1 MPKTTEPTIPDLL
14 PGVPRDAEVQGDPG
28 GREGGG
34 GGKRQMREGTGRGS
48 RRNVERRRMGAGWDT
63 EESRRNVERRRMG
76 AGRDTEESRRNVVRR
91 RMGAGR
97 DTEELSVYRKSRDGI
112 WRRSSDQLNA
122 SQIKHDHVVWSPAE
136 KCDPGTTIN
145 TTVSIQDPNN
155 IHQRLYFPSEEAKC
169 VGKIFI
175 ILDNVIISL

>member
-1 MPKTTEPTIPDLL
+1 
-14 PGVPRDAEVQGDPG
+14 
-28 GREGGG
+28 
-34 GGKRQMREGTGRGS
+34 
-48 RRNVERRRMGAGWDT
+48 
-63 EESRRNVERRRMG
+63 MG
-76 AGRDTEESRRNVVRR
+76 AGRDTE
-91 RMGAGR
+91 GP
-97 DTEELSVYRKSRDGI
+97 SVYRKSRDGI

-175 ILDNVIISL
+175 ILDYNLFMNTSL

>member
-48 RRNVERRRMGAGWDT
+48 RSTSARW
-63 EESRRNVERRRMG
+63 
-76 AGRDTEESRRNVVRR
+76 

>member
-34 GGKRQMREGTGRGS
+34 GGKRQMREGTGRG
-48 RRNVERRRMGAGWDT
+48 
-63 EESRRNVERRRMG
+63 SRRNVERRRMG